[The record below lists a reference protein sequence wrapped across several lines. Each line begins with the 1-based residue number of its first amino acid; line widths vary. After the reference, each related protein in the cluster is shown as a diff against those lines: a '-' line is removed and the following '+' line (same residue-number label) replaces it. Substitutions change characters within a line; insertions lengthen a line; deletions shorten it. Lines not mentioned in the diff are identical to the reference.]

1 MIAILFFLFCF
12 TVAYFL
18 IPQIIIFANK
28 RNLVDV
34 PDYRKVHKGVIPALG
49 GVAVFLCFLSTILWG
64 FSFIESRMWYMI
76 LGSAMIVFTGIVDD
90 IKPQKALLKLGIQ
103 IAASFIVVYW
113 GMYRIDSL
121 MGTFGIYNI
130 APWLAILISTFVV
143 ITFINALNLIDG
155 INGLAASLG
164 ILYFTFFAV
173 YFHINEKPF
182 YVLISVSFIGSLIA
196 FLRYNLFVPKIFLGD
211 TGSTL
216 IGFISALFLIEF
228 WHINST
234 ATSSFSCPY
243 SLMASLFI
251 LPLFDTFRV
260 AFLRILKQKSPFS
273 PDKTHIHHLFLRLNL
288 KHYAITGILILF
300 NIIIFGSAFIS
311 QFLGDTLQITILMG
325 IIVFGFFILEFL
337 LNKRIR
343 LRKEENLSLTFFKT
357 FTANYWYIF
366 FSIIVFS
373 LPFYRWATS
382 IPIFIFLFFW
392 IISFSFK
399 KIALRDYSKYYIL
412 FPSLLFL
419 LPIIYYFLVEPNFLV
434 LSKKTSLSIIFL
446 LFPIALFLKK
456 ELFDLKK
463 WYFILA
469 FYLLGILSFFGIS
482 FLIFILK
489 IISTKTSLTELLSQ
503 YVQISNI
510 PNIYYALILNFG
522 LMTSIY
528 LRKSNIL
535 LLKNQKIQFLISL
548 FIGMNILL
556 IQSKVGFIAMMLVLL
571 ISSIIQKKQY
581 KNTPYI
587 FYTFLIL
594 SLIFVLKFY
603 QPNKLSIQYLTQ
615 SSFEVS
621 KRIEIWGKSIA
632 MIKQNRLLGYG
643 SSYLENLNTLS
654 KLNLNAHN
662 QFLEYLLEY
671 GILGLLMILVTLSFS
686 IYMAIRSKD
695 YFYVGFIALIIYFGM
710 VESIFSNQT
719 GVVFFSIFNSLFL
732 LKSRLRI
739 KTSKTH

>member
-1 MIAILFFLFCF
+1 MIYDLLFFIFSF
-12 TVAYFL
+12 VVAYFF
-18 IPQIIIFANK
+18 IPQIIAFANK
-28 RNLVDV
+28 KNLVDV
-34 PDYRKVHKGVIPALG
+34 PDHRKVHKGVIPALG
-49 GVAVFLCFLSTILWG
+49 GVAVFLCFLCTILWG
-64 FSFIESRMWYMI
+64 YDMIASRMWYVI
-76 LGSAMIVFTGIVDD
+76 LGSAMIVVTGIVDD

-164 ILYFTFFAV
+164 ILYFTFFAG
-173 YFHINEKPF
+173 YFYINEMPF

-196 FLRYNLFVPKIFLGD
+196 FLRYNLFVPRIFLGD

-216 IGFISALFLIEF
+216 IGFIAALFLIEF

-234 ATSSFSCPY
+234 ATISFSCPY

-260 AFLRILKQKSPFS
+260 AFIRILKQKSPFS

-300 NIIIFGSAFIS
+300 NIIIFGSAFLT

-337 LNKRIR
+337 LNKKIR
-343 LRKEENLSLTFFKT
+343 LRNEEHLTAAFFKT

-399 KIALRDYSKYYIL
+399 KIALRDNSKYYIF

-419 LPIIYYFLVEPNFLV
+419 LPIFYYLFIEPNTLV
-434 LSKKTSLSIIFL
+434 LSKKASLSIIFL
-446 LFPIALFLKK
+446 LFPLTLFLKK

-463 WYFILA
+463 WYFVLA
-469 FYLLGILSFFGIS
+469 FYLLGILTFFGIS
-482 FLIFILK
+482 FAIFALK
-489 IISTKTSLTELLSQ
+489 WLSTSLTLNELQLN
-503 YVQISNI
+503 YVSLSNI
-510 PNIYYALILNFG
+510 PSIYYALILNFG
-522 LMTSIY
+522 LMASIY

-535 LLKNQKIQFLISL
+535 ILKNQKIQFIISV
-548 FIGMNILL
+548 FIGLNILI
-556 IQSKVGFIAMMLVLL
+556 IQSKIGFVAFMLILF

-581 KNTPYI
+581 RNIPYI
-587 FYTFLIL
+587 SFTFLLFASIFIIL
-594 SLIFVLKFY
+594 FFNTS
-603 QPNKLSIQYLTQ
+603 KLNIQYLMQ
-615 SSFEVS
+615 SSFEVT
-621 KRIEIWGKSIA
+621 KRIEIWHHALSI
-632 MIKQNRLLGYG
+632 IKQKIIVGNG
-643 SSYLENLNTLS
+643 SNYLEILHHQSN
-654 KLNLNAHN
+654 LNLNAHN
-662 QFLEYLLEY
+662 QFMEYILEF
-671 GILGLLMILVTLSFS
+671 GILGGIMLLTTLSFS
-686 IYMAIRSKD
+686 IFLAIRSRD
-695 YFYVGFIALIIYFGM
+695 YFYLGFIALIVYYCLF
-710 VESIFSNQT
+710 ESIFNNQT
-719 GVVFFSIFNSLFL
+719 GVVFFSLFNALFL

-739 KTSKTH
+739 KTKV

>member
-1 MIAILFFLFCF
+1 MIYCLIFFIFSF
-12 TVAYFL
+12 VVAYFF
-18 IPQIIIFANK
+18 IPQIIVFANNK
-28 RNLVDV
+28 NLVDV
-34 PDYRKVHKGVIPALG
+34 PDHRKVHKGVIPALG
-49 GVAVFLCFLSTILWG
+49 GVAVFLCFLSTVLWG
-64 FSFIESRMWYMI
+64 LDIIESRMWYMI
-76 LGSAMIVFTGIVDD
+76 LGSAMIVITGIVDD

-164 ILYFTFFAV
+164 ILYFTFFTG
-173 YFHINEKPF
+173 YFYVNEMPF
-182 YVLISVSFIGSLIA
+182 YVLISISFIGSLIA
-196 FLRYNLFVPKIFLGD
+196 FLRYNLIVPRIFLGD

-228 WHINST
+228 WHKNST
-234 ATSSFSCPY
+234 TSSSFSCPY
-243 SLMASLFI
+243 SIMASLFI

-260 AFLRILKQKSPFS
+260 AFIRILKQKSPFS

-300 NIIIFGSAFIS
+300 NIIIFGSAFLT

-337 LNKRIR
+337 LNKKIR
-343 LRKEENLSLTFFKT
+343 LRNEEHLTPAFFKT

-419 LPIIYYFLVEPNFLV
+419 LPIFYYLFIEPNSLV
-434 LSKKTSLSIIFL
+434 LSKKASLSIIFL
-446 LFPIALFLKK
+446 LFPVTLFLKK

-469 FYLLGILSFFGIS
+469 FYLLGILTFFGIS
-482 FLIFILK
+482 FAIFTLK
-489 IISTKTSLTELLSQ
+489 WMSTSLTLNELQLN
-503 YVQISNI
+503 YVSLSNI
-510 PNIYYALILNFG
+510 PRIYYALILNFG
-522 LMTSIY
+522 LMACIY

-535 LLKNQKIQFLISL
+535 ILKDQKIQFIISV
-548 FIGMNILL
+548 FIGINILI
-556 IQSKVGFIAMMLVLL
+556 IQSKIGFIAFMIILL

-581 KNTPYI
+581 RNIPYI
-587 FYTFLIL
+587 SFTFLIFL
-594 SLIFVLKFY
+594 CVFLILFLNT
-603 QPNKLSIQYLTQ
+603 NKLNIHYLTQ
-615 SSFEVS
+615 SSFEVT
-621 KRIEIWGKSIA
+621 KRIEIWHHTLS
-632 MIKQNRLLGYG
+632 MIKQKPFIGYG
-643 SSYLENLNTLS
+643 SSYLDFLHIQSNLY
-654 KLNLNAHN
+654 LNAHN
-662 QFLEYLLEY
+662 QFLEYMLEY
-671 GILGLLMILVTLSFS
+671 GILGIMILLATLLFS
-686 IYMAIRSKD
+686 IFMATRSRD
-695 YFYVGFIALIIYFGM
+695 YFYLGFIALSIYFCLF
-710 VESIFSNQT
+710 ESIFNNQT
-719 GVVFFSIFNSLFL
+719 GVVFFSLFNALFL

-739 KTSKTH
+739 KTKE

>member
-1 MIAILFFLFCF
+1 MTAILFFIFSF
-12 TVAYFL
+12 VVAYFF
-18 IPQIIIFANK
+18 IPQIIAFANK
-28 RNLVDV
+28 KNLVDV
-34 PDYRKVHKGVIPALG
+34 PDHRKVHKGVIPALG
-49 GVAVFLCFLSTILWG
+49 GVAVFLCFLCTILWG
-64 FSFIESRMWYMI
+64 YDMIASRMWYVI
-76 LGSAMIVFTGIVDD
+76 LGSAMIVVTGIVDD

-164 ILYFTFFAV
+164 ILYFTFFAG
-173 YFHINEKPF
+173 YFYINEMPF

-196 FLRYNLFVPKIFLGD
+196 FLRYNLFVPRIFLGD

-216 IGFISALFLIEF
+216 IGFIAALFLIEF

-234 ATSSFSCPY
+234 AAITFSCPY

-260 AFLRILKQKSPFS
+260 AFIRILKQKSPFS

-300 NIIIFGSAFIS
+300 NIIIFGSAFLT

-337 LNKRIR
+337 LNKKIR
-343 LRKEENLSLTFFKT
+343 LRNEEHLTAAFFKT

-412 FPSLLFL
+412 FPSMLFF
-419 LPIIYYFLVEPNFLV
+419 LPIFYYLFIEPNTLV
-434 LSKKTSLSIIFL
+434 LSKKASLSIIFL
-446 LFPIALFLKK
+446 LFPLTLFLKK

-463 WYFILA
+463 WYFVLA
-469 FYLLGILSFFGIS
+469 FYLLGLLTFFGIS
-482 FLIFILK
+482 FAIFVLK
-489 IISTKTSLTELLSQ
+489 WLSTNLTLNELQLNYVSL
-503 YVQISNI
+503 SNI
-510 PNIYYALILNFG
+510 PTIYYALILNFG
-522 LMTSIY
+522 LMASIY
-528 LRKSNIL
+528 LRKSNIQI
-535 LLKNQKIQFLISL
+535 LKNQKIQFLISA
-548 FIGMNILL
+548 FIGINILI
-556 IQSKVGFIAMMLVLL
+556 IQSKIGFVAFMLILF

-581 KNTPYI
+581 RNIPYI
-587 FYTFLIL
+587 SFTFLLFVSIFIIL
-594 SLIFVLKFY
+594 FFNTS
-603 QPNKLSIQYLTQ
+603 KLNIQYLTQ
-615 SSFEVS
+615 SSFEVT
-621 KRIEIWGKSIA
+621 KRIEIWHHALSI
-632 MIKQNRLLGYG
+632 IKQKIFVGNG
-643 SSYLENLNTLS
+643 SNYLEILHLQSN
-654 KLNLNAHN
+654 LNLNAHN
-662 QFLEYLLEY
+662 QFMEYMLEF
-671 GILGLLMILVTLSFS
+671 GILGVIMLLTMLSFS
-686 IYMAIRSKD
+686 IFMAIRSRD
-695 YFYVGFIALIIYFGM
+695 YFYLGFIALVIYFCLF
-710 VESIFSNQT
+710 ESIFNNQT
-719 GVVFFSIFNSLFL
+719 GVVFFSLFNALFL

-739 KTSKTH
+739 KTKE